1 VNLLSIPSTQLPYL
15 WFRLFFSFRIS
26 IPIEFSSLFTSCI
39 SADRYLTRVY
49 QVRRDRETKSTN
61 LVSGTPWETITL
73 TTLSSARALFPSLL
87 ADARDLAQKE
97 NEGKLVIHTA
107 WGIEWRPFGLPRRKR
122 PLGSVVLD
130 EGVMDKIVND
140 VRGFL
145 GRRTWYADRGWP
157 FLNILLRS
165 LSLIDYS
172 PRYTVSQRL
181 PSPWTSR
188 LWKIIVYT
196 SSGWFTKL

>member
-1 VNLLSIPSTQLPYL
+1 MQLM
-15 WFRLFFSFRIS
+15 
-26 IPIEFSSLFTSCI
+26 TH
-39 SADRYLTRVY
+39 
-49 QVRRDRETKSTN
+49 
-61 LVSGTPWETITL
+61 TPWETITL
-73 TTLSSARALFPSLL
+73 TTLSRDRGVFTSLL
-87 ADARDLAQKE
+87 TEARDYSIKRD
-97 NEGKLVIHTA
+97 EGKLVVNTA

-165 LSLIDYS
+165 LSLIDHS
-172 PRYTVSQRL
+172 PRYTVS
-181 PSPWTSR
+181 
-188 LWKIIVYT
+188 
-196 SSGWFTKL
+196 